1 MIFNI
6 YKELIT
12 NNNYWVELFET
23 FGYAT
28 LSVSPRGFKLRSIA
42 PQLNIINISLF
53 SLITSFK
60 EMIEFMLV
68 AG

>member
-28 LSVSPRGFKLRSIA
+28 LSVSQRGFKLRSIA